1 MKLRFILICIFS
13 ALLLASCGEKEDEP
27 TGGNGHFGGNGGGS
41 GKPSGGNT
49 VTELLIGAWETYF
62 DEGSKYVEF
71 HENGDYFVE
80 LTGLEEAAIKG
91 QYYIGSGNKLY
102 IMLDG
107 EKKYTEYH
115 IVKLTGTTLQLG
127 YIDDFS
133 GDMSVETYTKLANED
148 DDKPENAKIGI
159 SAPIIENVTES
170 SIAVK
175 GTIWADDGIMFD
187 SRGVCYGTT
196 PEPTPQDGSVETD
209 VDAVDVMIE
218 SLNVGTVYYIRLYA
232 VVDGQT
238 LYGEEVSV
246 KTSGEVVDKIV
257 LKQVEAGC
265 SSVTILSECL
275 DGTGDFGLCYGTSP
289 HPEIT
294 DGCVDG
300 FSGVGRWSILDLERG
315 TVYYVRPYK
324 LIGTEVVYIDDSEI
338 EVETIGASVDIK
350 VVAESGRKYISES
363 IFYWKFTDI
372 SLSVSYDRLPYGTEY
387 ECRLSQTQSGE
398 SNYDEVF
405 YVDGGSGNLEFPILP
420 YISRYTSTNLTVT
433 DLETG
438 FCWKLSGS
446 LIYADN
452 DTDIDLLDFEVQF

>member
-1 MKLRFILICIFS
+1 
-13 ALLLASCGEKEDEP
+13 
-27 TGGNGHFGGNGGGS
+27 
-41 GKPSGGNT
+41 
-49 VTELLIGAWETYF
+49 
-62 DEGSKYVEF
+62 
-71 HENGDYFVE
+71 
-80 LTGLEEAAIKG
+80 
-91 QYYIGSGNKLY
+91 
-102 IMLDG
+102 MLDG
-107 EKKYTEYH
+107 EKNYTEYH

-127 YIDDFS
+127 YAGGSS
-133 GDMSVETYTKLANED
+133 GDMSIETYTRLTEED
-148 DDKPENAKIGI
+148 DDDNENEPTDARVSI
-159 SAPIIENVTES
+159 SAPVIGDVTERA
-170 SIAVK
+170 IAVK

-196 PEPTPQDGSVETD
+196 PEPTPQDGCVETD

-246 KTSGEVVDKIV
+246 KTSGEVMDKIV
-257 LKQVEAGC
+257 LKQIEAGC

-300 FSGVGRWSILDLERG
+300 FSGVGRWSILELERG

-350 VVAESGRKYISES
+350 AVAESGRKYMSES

-433 DLETG
+433 DLESG